1 MDHRRPI
8 RPPPG
13 HPVGAPRR
21 PLFTTTSTTS
31 SQPSRAN
38 SRTTA
43 ASKPTTVHISPDD
56 PNNPDDD
63 LVERDATGSY
73 KIMAP
78 SAAMKAG
85 VAPPISAEQEEKDQE
100 DQIIALYGKSS
111 CHWDQA
117 GRDGDFVRRS
127 ASSLFQ
133 ELDQLSLGDQEEWER
148 DGWGFWDANAR
159 IAMLETKKGIEVERF
174 CKWICDGAVLD
185 EIRAALKSSLE
196 RKVASL
202 EADRWMFEGENGKG
216 LR

>member
-117 GRDGDFVRRS
+117 
-127 ASSLFQ
+127 
-133 ELDQLSLGDQEEWER
+133 
-148 DGWGFWDANAR
+148 
-159 IAMLETKKGIEVERF
+159 
-174 CKWICDGAVLD
+174 AVLD

>member
-8 RPPPG
+8 RPP
-13 HPVGAPRR
+13 HPAGAPRR
-21 PLFTTTSTTS
+21 PLFHASSTGS
-31 SQPSRAN
+31 SHPSRAN

-56 PNNPDDD
+56 TNNPDND
-63 LVERDATGSY
+63 LVERDAAGNY

-85 VAPPISAEQEEKDQE
+85 VAPPISPEQEEKDQE
-100 DQIIALYGKSS
+100 DQIIALYGQNS

-117 GRDGDFVRRS
+117 GRDGGCVRRG
-127 ASSLFQ
+127 AGALC
-133 ELDQLSLGDQEEWER
+133 EAMERLSPGDQDEWEW
-148 DGWGFWDANAR
+148 DGWGFWDAEAR
-159 IAMLETKKGIEVERF
+159 IAMLEDTQWGIEVEGF
-174 CKWICDGAVLD
+174 CKWTNEQAVLD
-185 EIRAALKSSLE
+185 EIKAALKSSLE

-202 EADRWMFEGENGKG
+202 ETDRWMFEGDGGKG